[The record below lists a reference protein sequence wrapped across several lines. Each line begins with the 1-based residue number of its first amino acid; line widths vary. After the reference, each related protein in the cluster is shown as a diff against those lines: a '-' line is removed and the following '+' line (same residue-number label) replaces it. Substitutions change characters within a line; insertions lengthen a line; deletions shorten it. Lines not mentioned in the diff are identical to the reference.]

1 MREKIEKNIKIGLK
15 EAQISFPVRPFC
27 FCLFISS
34 ASIIY
39 CLANFKRLKKKKR
52 ITNFSA
58 KMYVVFSYF
67 TDASHHLVTFSFF
80 YSYLFHLAVS
90 FPCFFLSAA
99 THTKY
104 TFKNIFT
111 SSSCHSHPPPSP
123 RQRNSTPELS
133 TLVFL
138 FHVLLIY

>member
-1 MREKIEKNIKIGLK
+1 MLF
-15 EAQISFPVRPFC
+15 FP
-27 FCLFISS
+27 
-34 ASIIY
+34 
-39 CLANFKRLKKKKR
+39 
-52 ITNFSA
+52 
-58 KMYVVFSYF
+58 YF
-67 TDASHHLVTFSFF
+67 TDASHHLVTFSFFF

-111 SSSCHSHPPPSP
+111 LRLCHSLPPPSP

-138 FHVLLIY
+138 FHVLLIYWLFSFLGFWFVVVIHHVIIFRLAEEKKKTWRWYLRHRFLIVWIGYQISKIKGMLFLI